1 MTDTNAIKGIRTK
14 AVHAG
19 EAPDPVTGASSPN
32 LVMSSTFAVEE
43 PLSFSAHDMVDDMPY
58 LYTRWDNPTVG
69 QLETKLAALESAP
82 ACVAFGS
89 GMAASAS
96 LLFCSLSQN
105 DHLVVS
111 DTNYAGTAE
120 FVRDTLPRLG
130 IEVSPVDS
138 SQPENI
144 ERAMRP
150 NTRLVWVETP
160 ANPIIRLTD
169 IAAAAEIAHAH
180 GAKLAVDSTF
190 ATPIATRPL
199 ELGADYVVH
208 SLTKYIG
215 GHGDAIGGAVLGS
228 EELLNVLNVEA
239 RIHYGGVLSPFNA
252 WLIMRGAAT
261 LPIRMR
267 AHEEGA
273 MTVAR
278 VLEMHP
284 RVKQVNYPGLSSHPQ
299 HALAKRQMNNFS
311 GMMAVQ
317 IDNGPALAKRMMKEL
332 QVFHYAVSLGHHR
345 SLIYWMDTK
354 ELMASSFRLKGE
366 ALESYRRYAGDG
378 VFRIS
383 IGLEDPEDLC
393 ADLARVLD

>member
-43 PLSFSAHDMVDDMPY
+43 PLGFSAHDMVEDMPY

-105 DHLVVS
+105 DHLVIS

-180 GAKLAVDSTF
+180 GARLAVDSTF

-199 ELGADYVVH
+199 ELGADYVVQ

-228 EELLNVLNVEA
+228 EQLLNALNVEA

-366 ALESYRRYAGDG
+366 ALESYRRYADDG